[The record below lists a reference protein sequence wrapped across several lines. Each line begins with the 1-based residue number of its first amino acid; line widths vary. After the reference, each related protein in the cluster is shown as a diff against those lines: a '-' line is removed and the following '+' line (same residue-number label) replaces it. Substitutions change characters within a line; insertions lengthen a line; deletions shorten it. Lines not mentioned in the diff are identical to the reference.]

1 MPSLKN
7 IRTQI
12 ASKKS
17 TQKITRAMKLVAASR
32 LRRAQDAII
41 AARPYAIAVA
51 EAVAQVAL
59 RAGTE
64 AHPLLERRSPERITL
79 VLLTSDRG
87 LAGGFNAN
95 IFRAVQRFIAERKDP
110 KQTSTGDSTPAREIT
125 LEIVGKKGRDY
136 YRRRRQTIT
145 RETPAP
151 TAETST
157 HIAAEMAH
165 VVTHEFHEGRTDAVF
180 LVYNEFKS
188 AVQQTV
194 VIEQLL
200 PVAPPAGTTEAQ
212 AAGNS
217 VLDFIYEPSKEK
229 LLDGLLPM
237 YIESQIYRGLLESV
251 ASELGARMTAMENA
265 TNNAKDMIANLTLQY
280 NRARQA
286 AITKELME
294 IVSGAEALK
303 G

>member
-32 LRRAQDAII
+32 LRRAQDAIT

-59 RAGTE
+59 RAGAE

-95 IFRAVQRFIAERKDP
+95 IFRAVQRFIAEKKDP
-110 KQTSTGDSTPAREIT
+110 KDGSTPAREIT

-136 YRRRRQTIT
+136 YRRRRQSIT

-151 TAETST
+151 TPETAT

-200 PVAPPAGTTEAQ
+200 PVAPPPGTTEAQ
-212 AAGNS
+212 AAGSS
-217 VLDFIYEPSKEK
+217 VLDFVYEPSKEK

-265 TNNAKDMIANLTLQY
+265 TNNAKEMIANLTLQY

>member
-32 LRRAQDAII
+32 LRRAQDAIV
-41 AARPYAIAVA
+41 AARPYANALA
-51 EAVAQVAL
+51 EAISEVAL
-59 RAGTE
+59 RAGGE
-64 AHPLLERRSPERITL
+64 SHPLLERRSPERITL

-95 IFRAVQRFIAERKDP
+95 VFRVTQKFIAERKAATP
-110 KQTSTGDSTPAREIT
+110 PAREIV

-151 TAETST
+151 TAETASQ
-157 HIAAEMAH
+157 IAREMAQI
-165 VVTHEFHEGRTDAVF
+165 VSHEFHEGRTDAVF
-180 LVYNEFKS
+180 LVYNEFKT
-188 AVQQTV
+188 AVQQRV
-194 VIEQLL
+194 VVEPLL
-200 PVAPPAGTTEAQ
+200 PVIGADLPSAGNTQ
-212 AAGNS
+212 AAPNANA
-217 VLDFIYEPSKEK
+217 LDFAYEPSKEK
-229 LLDGLLPM
+229 VLDTLLPL
-237 YIESQIYRGLLESV
+237 YLESQIYRALLESI
-251 ASELGARMTAMENA
+251 ASELGARMTAMDSA
-265 TNNAKDMIANLTLQY
+265 TNNAKEMIANLTLQY